1 MSQIAIPFREIRGEK
16 LNDEQTSYL
25 EGLFAGLSNRGVQ
38 FNDVELNPVAAPV
51 VDEEDLIFEERVK
64 RVLHPLDAFDS
75 LVDDAEMKR
84 APAKENVFRY
94 KWRGLFFLSP
104 AHEAFMCRL
113 RIPGGVVQS
122 FQLRE
127 LAQISKELTT
137 GYIQIT
143 TRANLQLRNIEA
155 KNTVPLLRRIE
166 AVGLTSQGS
175 GGDNI
180 RNITC
185 SPTAGIDKHELIDS
199 LPLANEIAAYIR
211 HHREFYDLP
220 RKFNIALDGGG
231 AISSAED
238 SNDIGWTAT
247 RVGEGVEGIEPGIY
261 FRVALGGA
269 TGHQAFARD
278 LGVVVPPGQVVRVTA
293 ALLRVFIANGNRE
306 NRKKARLK
314 HLLDKWSLEDYLK
327 ETESLLGYSL
337 LRLPLAS
344 EAAAE
349 SGASS
354 ERSGK
359 VAEQHPQ
366 VGVFPQ
372 RQDGL
377 NYVGVSIPVGQ
388 ITPKQLIKIAE
399 LADRYGSGDIRL
411 TIWQNL
417 LLPNIADADVEAVKK
432 ALVKMGLDCQH
443 SNLKT
448 GFVACTGNSY
458 CKFAS
463 SNTKGNALDFM
474 KYLDKRHKLDQ
485 PINVHLTGCPHSC
498 AQHYMGDIGLLATK
512 VNQHGESLEG
522 YHVFVG
528 GGFGAQ
534 QKLGRQVFHGL
545 SVGQVRKTLDIM
557 IAAYQKNR
565 LDRESFQ
572 SFTNRHDL
580 NALQVLFSEP

>member
-25 EGLFAGLSNRGVQ
+25 EGLFAGLLNRGVK
-38 FNDVELNPVAAPV
+38 FNDVDLNPAAAPA
-51 VDEEDLIFEERVK
+51 VDDEDLIFEERVK
-64 RVLHPLDAFDS
+64 RVLHPLDAFES
-75 LVDDAEMKR
+75 LVDDAEMNR

-104 AHEAFMCRL
+104 VHEAFMCRL

-127 LAQISKELTT
+127 LAHISKNLTS

-143 TRANLQLRNIEA
+143 TRANFQLRNIEA

-185 SPTAGIDKHELIDS
+185 SPTAGIDPEELIDS
-199 LPLANEIAAYIR
+199 LPLANEIADYIR

-247 RVGEGVEGIEPGIY
+247 KVGEGVEGIEPGIY

-269 TGHQAFARD
+269 TGHKSFAKD
-278 LGVVVPPGQVVRVTA
+278 LGVVVLPGHVVRVTA

-314 HLLDKWSLEDYLK
+314 HLLEKWSLEDYLK
-327 ETESLLGYSL
+327 ETEALLGFSL
-337 LRLPLAS
+337 LRLPQPS
-344 EAAAE
+344 DFEAAV
-349 SGASS
+349 
-354 ERSGK
+354 ERPAK
-359 VAEQHPQ
+359 VDSHPQ

-372 RQDGL
+372 RQEGL
-377 NYVGVSIPVGQ
+377 NYVGVSVPVGQ
-388 ITPKQLIKIAE
+388 LTPKQMIKIAD
-399 LADRYGSGDIRL
+399 LADQYGSGEVRL
-411 TIWQNL
+411 TIWQNF
-417 LLPNIADADVEAVKK
+417 LLPNIPDADLEVVKK
-432 ALVKMGLDCQH
+432 ALVKMGLDWQS
-443 SNLKT
+443 SNLKA

-463 SNTKGNALDFM
+463 SNTKANALELM
-474 KYLDKRHKLDQ
+474 KYLDERHQLDQ

-512 VNQHGESLEG
+512 VNLQGESVEG
-522 YHVFVG
+522 YHIFVG
-528 GGFGAQ
+528 GGFGPNQ
-534 QKLGRQVFHGL
+534 ELGRQVFHGL
-545 SVGQVRKTLDIM
+545 TVEQVRKTLDIM
-557 IAAYQKNR
+557 ISAFKEKR
-565 LDRESFQ
+565 EEGESFQ

-580 NALQVLFSEP
+580 NTLQVLFSEG